1 MKKILVIL
9 SFAFLVSGC
18 SMVTIENQSFDEIL
32 HSVIQED
39 FKLENVSL
47 EGYSYYLPKG
57 VLLKRSSSL
66 NSELYYNHQ
75 KMYLYVDVYSYYHQ
89 VDFTYEVNEDSYY
102 SQGIN
107 LYGKKGY
114 LEITQVS
121 TNYFVEFMYNYA
133 KIEAYVDEEDLKKTV
148 TQMAYILS
156 SVDFK
161 DTILDTLVGEN
172 ELDYNEENFNIF
184 KPTREEG
191 DFLDYEEQYDSGE
204 DQIIDEDN
212 IDLELGR
219 EDQ

>member
-9 SFAFLVSGC
+9 SLAFLVSGC
-18 SMVTIENQSFDEIL
+18 SMVTIEEQSFDEIL

-39 FKLENVSL
+39 FQLENVSL

-66 NSELYYNHQ
+66 NSELYYNHR
-75 KMYLYVDVYSYYHQ
+75 KMYLYVDVYSYYHK
-89 VDFTYEVNEDSYY
+89 VDFTYEVNPDSYY
-102 SQGIN
+102 SQAID

-114 LEITQVS
+114 LEITQIS

-148 TQMAYILS
+148 TQMAYILN

-161 DTILDTLVGEN
+161 DTILDTLIGEN

-191 DFLDYEEQYDSGE
+191 DFLDYEEQYDNGE

-212 IDLELGR
+212 IDLELGT

>member
-9 SFAFLVSGC
+9 SLAFLVSGC
-18 SMVTIENQSFDEIL
+18 SMVTIEDQSFDEIL
-32 HSVIQED
+32 HSVIQEN
-39 FKLENVSL
+39 FQLENVSL

-66 NSELYYNHQ
+66 NSELYYNHR
-75 KMYLYVDVYSYYHQ
+75 KMYLYVDVYSYYHK
-89 VDFTYEVNEDSYY
+89 VDFTYEVNPDSYY
-102 SQGIN
+102 SQAID

-114 LEITQVS
+114 LEITQIS

-148 TQMAYILS
+148 TQMAYILN

-161 DTILDTLVGEN
+161 DTILDTLIGEN

-191 DFLDYEEQYDSGE
+191 DFLDYEEQYDNGE

-212 IDLELGR
+212 IDLELGT

>member
-9 SFAFLVSGC
+9 SLAFLVSGC
-18 SMVTIENQSFDEIL
+18 SMVTIEEQSFDEIL
-32 HSVIQED
+32 HSVIQEN
-39 FKLENVSL
+39 FQLENVSL

-57 VLLKRSSSL
+57 VLLKRSNSL
-66 NSELYYNHQ
+66 NSELYYNHR
-75 KMYLYVDVYSYYHQ
+75 KMYLYVDVYSYYHK
-89 VDFTYEVNEDSYY
+89 VDFTYEVNPDSYY
-102 SQGIN
+102 SQAID

-114 LEITQVS
+114 LEITQIS

-148 TQMAYILS
+148 TQMAYILN

-161 DTILDTLVGEN
+161 DAILDTLVGEN

-191 DFLDYEEQYDSGE
+191 DFLDYEEQYDNGE

-212 IDLELGR
+212 IDLE
-219 EDQ
+219 

>member
-1 MKKILVIL
+1 MKKILMIL
-9 SFAFLVSGC
+9 SLAFLVSGC
-18 SMVTIENQSFDEIL
+18 SMVTIEDQSFDEIL

-39 FKLENVSL
+39 FQLENVSL

-66 NSELYYNHQ
+66 NSELYYNHR
-75 KMYLYVDVYSYYHQ
+75 KMYLYVDVYSYYHK
-89 VDFTYEVNEDSYY
+89 VDFTYEVNPDSYY
-102 SQGIN
+102 SQAID

-114 LEITQVS
+114 LEITQIS

-133 KIEAYVDEEDLKKTV
+133 KVEAYVDEEDLKKTV
-148 TQMAYILS
+148 TQMAYILN

-161 DTILDTLVGEN
+161 DTILDTLIGEN

-191 DFLDYEEQYDSGE
+191 DFLDYEEQYDNGE

-212 IDLELGR
+212 IDLELGT

>member
-89 VDFTYEVNEDSYY
+89 IDFTYEVNEDSYY

>member
-89 VDFTYEVNEDSYY
+89 IDFTYEVNEDSYY
-102 SQGIN
+102 SQGID

>member
-9 SFAFLVSGC
+9 SLAFLVSGC
-18 SMVTIENQSFDEIL
+18 SMVTIEDQSFDEIL

-39 FKLENVSL
+39 FQLENVSL

-66 NSELYYNHQ
+66 NSGLYYNHR
-75 KMYLYVDVYSYYHQ
+75 KMYLYVDVYSYYHK
-89 VDFTYEVNEDSYY
+89 VDFTYEVNPDSYY
-102 SQGIN
+102 SQAID

-114 LEITQVS
+114 LEITQIS

-161 DTILDTLVGEN
+161 DTILDTLIWEN

-191 DFLDYEEQYDSGE
+191 DFLDYEEQYDNGE

-212 IDLELGR
+212 IDLELGT

>member
-1 MKKILVIL
+1 MKKILMIL
-9 SFAFLVSGC
+9 SLAFLVSGC
-18 SMVTIENQSFDEIL
+18 SMVTIEEQSFDEIL
-32 HSVIQED
+32 HSVIQEN
-39 FKLENVSL
+39 FQLENVSL

-57 VLLKRSSSL
+57 VLLKRSNSL
-66 NSELYYNHQ
+66 NSELYYNHR
-75 KMYLYVDVYSYYHQ
+75 KMYLYVDVYSYYHK
-89 VDFTYEVNEDSYY
+89 VDFTYEVNPDSYY
-102 SQGIN
+102 SQAID

-114 LEITQVS
+114 LEITQIS

-133 KIEAYVDEEDLKKTV
+133 KIEAYVDEDDLKKTV
-148 TQMAYILS
+148 TQMAYILN

-161 DTILDTLVGEN
+161 DTILDTLIGEN

-191 DFLDYEEQYDSGE
+191 DFLDYEEQYDNGE

-212 IDLELGR
+212 IDLELGT

>member
-9 SFAFLVSGC
+9 SLAVHVSGC
-18 SMVTIENQSFDEIL
+18 SMVTIEEQSFDEIL
-32 HSVIQED
+32 HSVIQEN
-39 FKLENVSL
+39 FQLENVSL

-57 VLLKRSSSL
+57 VLLKRSNSL
-66 NSELYYNHQ
+66 NSELYYNHR
-75 KMYLYVDVYSYYHQ
+75 KMYLYVDVYSYYHK
-89 VDFTYEVNEDSYY
+89 VDFTYEVNPDSYY
-102 SQGIN
+102 SQAID

-114 LEITQVS
+114 LEITEIS

-148 TQMAYILS
+148 TQMAYILN

-161 DTILDTLVGEN
+161 DAILDTLVGEN

-212 IDLELGR
+212 IDLELKT
-219 EDQ
+219 DQ

>member
-9 SFAFLVSGC
+9 SLAFLVSGC
-18 SMVTIENQSFDEIL
+18 SMVTIEDQSFDEIL

-39 FKLENVSL
+39 FQLENVSL

-66 NSELYYNHQ
+66 NSELYYNHR
-75 KMYLYVDVYSYYHQ
+75 KMYLYVDVYSYYHK
-89 VDFTYEVNEDSYY
+89 VDFTYEVNPDSYY
-102 SQGIN
+102 SQAID

-114 LEITQVS
+114 LEITQIS

-148 TQMAYILS
+148 TQMGYILN

-161 DTILDTLVGEN
+161 DTILDTLIGEN

-191 DFLDYEEQYDSGE
+191 DFLDYEEQYDNGE

-212 IDLELGR
+212 IDLELGT

>member
-9 SFAFLVSGC
+9 SLAFLVSGC
-18 SMVTIENQSFDEIL
+18 SMVTIEDQSFDEIL

-39 FKLENVSL
+39 FQLENVSL

-66 NSELYYNHQ
+66 NSELYYNHR
-75 KMYLYVDVYSYYHQ
+75 KMYLYVDVYSYYHK
-89 VDFTYEVNEDSYY
+89 VDFTYEVNPDSYY
-102 SQGIN
+102 SQAID

-114 LEITQVS
+114 LEITQIS

-148 TQMAYILS
+148 TQMAYILN

-161 DTILDTLVGEN
+161 DTILDTLIGEN

-191 DFLDYEEQYDSGE
+191 DFLDYEEQYDNGE

-212 IDLELGR
+212 IDLELGT
-219 EDQ
+219 EEQ

>member
-1 MKKILVIL
+1 MKKILMIL
-9 SFAFLVSGC
+9 SLAFLVSGC
-18 SMVTIENQSFDEIL
+18 SMVTIEDQSFDEIL

-39 FKLENVSL
+39 FQLENVSL

-66 NSELYYNHQ
+66 NSELYYNHR
-75 KMYLYVDVYSYYHQ
+75 KMYLYVDVYSYYHK
-89 VDFTYEVNEDSYY
+89 VDFTYEVNPDSYY
-102 SQGIN
+102 SQAID

-114 LEITQVS
+114 LEITQIS

-148 TQMAYILS
+148 TQMAYILN

-161 DTILDTLVGEN
+161 DTILDTLIGEN

-191 DFLDYEEQYDSGE
+191 DFLDYEDQYDNGE

-212 IDLELGR
+212 IVLELGT

>member
-9 SFAFLVSGC
+9 SLAFLVSGC
-18 SMVTIENQSFDEIL
+18 SMVTIEDQSFDEIV

-39 FKLENVSL
+39 FQLENVSL

-66 NSELYYNHQ
+66 NSELYYNHR
-75 KMYLYVDVYSYYHQ
+75 KMYLYVDVYSYYHK
-89 VDFTYEVNEDSYY
+89 VDFTYEVNPDSYY
-102 SQGIN
+102 SQAID

-114 LEITQVS
+114 LEITQIS

-148 TQMAYILS
+148 TQMAYILN

-161 DTILDTLVGEN
+161 DTILDTLIGEN

-191 DFLDYEEQYDSGE
+191 DFLDYEEQYDNGE

-212 IDLELGR
+212 IDLELGT

>member
-9 SFAFLVSGC
+9 SLAFLVSGC
-18 SMVTIENQSFDEIL
+18 SMVTIEDQSFDEIL

-39 FKLENVSL
+39 FQLENVSL

-66 NSELYYNHQ
+66 NSELYYNHR
-75 KMYLYVDVYSYYHQ
+75 KMYLYVDVYSYYHK
-89 VDFTYEVNEDSYY
+89 VDFTYEVNPDSYY
-102 SQGIN
+102 SQAID

-114 LEITQVS
+114 LEITQIS

-148 TQMAYILS
+148 TQMAYILN

-161 DTILDTLVGEN
+161 DTILDTLIGEN

-191 DFLDYEEQYDSGE
+191 DFLDYEEQYDNGE

-212 IDLELGR
+212 IDLELGT

>member
-1 MKKILVIL
+1 MKKILMIL
-9 SFAFLVSGC
+9 SLAFLVSGC
-18 SMVTIENQSFDEIL
+18 SMVTIEDQSFDEIL

-39 FKLENVSL
+39 FQLENVSL

-66 NSELYYNHQ
+66 NSELYYNHR
-75 KMYLYVDVYSYYHQ
+75 KMYLYVDVYSYYHK
-89 VDFTYEVNEDSYY
+89 VDFTYEVNPDSYY
-102 SQGIN
+102 SQAID

-114 LEITQVS
+114 LEITQIS
-121 TNYFVEFMYNYA
+121 TNYFVGFMYNYA
-133 KIEAYVDEEDLKKTV
+133 KIEAYVDEDDLKKTV
-148 TQMAYILS
+148 TQMAYILN

-161 DTILDTLVGEN
+161 DTILDTLIGEN

-191 DFLDYEEQYDSGE
+191 DFLDYEEQYDNGE

-212 IDLELGR
+212 IDLELGT

>member
-102 SQGIN
+102 SQGID

>member
-1 MKKILVIL
+1 
-9 SFAFLVSGC
+9 
-18 SMVTIENQSFDEIL
+18 MVTIEDQSFDEIL

-39 FKLENVSL
+39 FQLENVSL

-66 NSELYYNHQ
+66 NSELYYNHR
-75 KMYLYVDVYSYYHQ
+75 KMYLYVDVYSYYHK
-89 VDFTYEVNEDSYY
+89 VDFTYEVNPDSYY
-102 SQGIN
+102 SQAID

-114 LEITQVS
+114 LEITQIS

-148 TQMAYILS
+148 TQMAYILN

-161 DTILDTLVGEN
+161 DTILDTLIGEN

-191 DFLDYEEQYDSGE
+191 DFLDYEEQYDNGE

-212 IDLELGR
+212 IDLELGT

>member
-9 SFAFLVSGC
+9 SLAFLVSGC
-18 SMVTIENQSFDEIL
+18 SMVTIEDQSFDEIL
-32 HSVIQED
+32 YSVIQED
-39 FKLENVSL
+39 FQLENVSL

-66 NSELYYNHQ
+66 NSELYYNHR
-75 KMYLYVDVYSYYHQ
+75 KMYLYVDVYSYYHK
-89 VDFTYEVNEDSYY
+89 VDFTYEVNPDSYY
-102 SQGIN
+102 SQAID

-114 LEITQVS
+114 LEITQIS

-148 TQMAYILS
+148 TQMAYILN

-161 DTILDTLVGEN
+161 DTILDTLIGEN

-191 DFLDYEEQYDSGE
+191 DFLDYEEQYDNGE

-212 IDLELGR
+212 IDLELGT

>member
-9 SFAFLVSGC
+9 SLAFLVSGC
-18 SMVTIENQSFDEIL
+18 SMVTIEDQSFDEIL

-39 FKLENVSL
+39 FQLENVSL

-66 NSELYYNHQ
+66 NSGLYYNHR
-75 KMYLYVDVYSYYHQ
+75 KMYLYVDVYSYYHK
-89 VDFTYEVNEDSYY
+89 VDFTYEVNPDSYY
-102 SQGIN
+102 SQAID

-114 LEITQVS
+114 LEITQIS

-148 TQMAYILS
+148 TQMAYILN

-161 DTILDTLVGEN
+161 DTILDTLIGEN

-191 DFLDYEEQYDSGE
+191 DFLDYEEQYDNGE

-212 IDLELGR
+212 IDLELGT